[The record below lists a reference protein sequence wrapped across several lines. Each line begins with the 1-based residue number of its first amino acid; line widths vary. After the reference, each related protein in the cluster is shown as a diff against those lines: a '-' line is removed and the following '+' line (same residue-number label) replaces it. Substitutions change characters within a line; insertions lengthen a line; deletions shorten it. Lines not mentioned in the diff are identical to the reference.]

1 MLQNVLVPLDES
13 SLSEQAI
20 PFAQRLLEPGGK
32 LIIMTVVEENSNLFS
47 RYKFKNTDAIKQEMV
62 DHATDYLKQIGA
74 MLRKNELDVEAEIRV
89 GAPSTCIIEAAQEYD
104 VDAIVM
110 STRGQSDFNR
120 LLMGSV
126 TQKVLSDAPCPV
138 VVVPSK
144 MMKASL

>member
-1 MLQNVLVPLDES
+1 MLKNVLIPLDES

-20 PFAQRLLEPGGK
+20 PFARKLVAPEGK
-32 LIIMTVVEENSNLFS
+32 LTIMTVVEENNSLFN
-47 RYKFKNTDAIKQEMV
+47 RYKFKNTDTIKQEMI
-62 DHATDYLKQIGA
+62 DHATEYLKQIGA
-74 MLRKNELDVEAEIRV
+74 MLRKDDLMVDAEIRI
-89 GAPSTCIIEAAQEYD
+89 GTPAECIIAAAQEYG
-104 VDAIVM
+104 VEAIVM

-144 MMKASL
+144 MML